1 LIKIKL
7 TKSDPKKDKELKVS
21 PLMPLRV
28 KEIRGAMFCILAVLI
43 YLGGELKDPRQ
54 NKRFKKVFYSTT
66 TVFPRIYSFL
76 NLEVIENS
84 NN

>member
-43 YLGGELKDPRQ
+43 YLGG
-54 NKRFKKVFYSTT
+54 
-66 TVFPRIYSFL
+66 
-76 NLEVIENS
+76 
-84 NN
+84 